1 MTTSSTPL
9 ISLSLQFY
17 RFLLNLYPRSFRE
30 EYEREMVIVFHDS
43 LRAVQRTGN
52 ALEIIR
58 YWLTTLID
66 LGATA
71 FHEWFFNNPGPIP
84 NSRKLGIGLL
94 AGLAGGLVA
103 GLAAR
108 LSMRAVAL
116 AIGLPPNFSLEGT
129 FAIALI
135 GAILGAPFGLVYL
148 VIRNALPG
156 TGIWKGLTFGLLLFV
171 TLMVPPLLFYR
182 EGELLLASPLI
193 GISLFAPV
201 AFIYGGFTALTAQ
214 RLEKILAR
222 NQTLA
227 PTPQTH
233 PTLAWSAVLSQV
245 FYLVLFA
252 AALELAILGTLSIL
266 NHLPR
271 IPPLFVQI
279 AWQIGLPF
287 TTMRDVNLWLV
298 NLTTLGYFGLAS
310 FIFWHRAPLP
320 LPRLTGLALF
330 LFGGALFNTGA
341 AYYQPLIEP
350 EILRPIFNIG
360 QVLGVT
366 ALLALLYFFPNGRPA
381 SAWALP
387 LSLAWL
393 AFALAWSL
401 LPLSESLILSVISAF
416 FATGLLAQLQRYHLA
431 PLPQRLQLR
440 APLLGFAIAILGFS
454 CIALAI
460 LIAPDLK
467 LPQVDGLAVTAT
479 FGLYMLPW
487 LFIPLSISWA
497 VRKHKLWAA

>member
-17 RFLLNLYPRSFRE
+17 RVLLNLYPRPFRE

-52 ALEIIR
+52 ALEIFR

-66 LGATA
+66 LAATA
-71 FHEWFFNNPGPIP
+71 FRERFFNNPGPIP
-84 NSRKLGIGLL
+84 NSRKLGIGLI
-94 AGLAGGLVA
+94 AGMAGGLVA

-108 LSMRAVAL
+108 LSMRGVAL
-116 AIGLPPNFSLEGT
+116 AVGLPPTYSGEGT
-129 FAIALI
+129 FVIALI
-135 GAILGAPFGLVYL
+135 GAILGTPLGLVYL
-148 VIRNALPG
+148 AVRNFLPG

-171 TLMVPPLLFYR
+171 TLMAPPLLFYR
-182 EGELLLASPLI
+182 EGEFLLVSPFI

-201 AFIYGGFTALTAQ
+201 AFIYGGVAALTVQ
-214 RLEKILAR
+214 RLEKNLSR
-222 NQTLA
+222 T
-227 PTPQTH
+227 PTPAPQPR
-233 PTLAWSAVLSQV
+233 PTLVWSAILGQV
-245 FYLVLFA
+245 FNLILFA
-252 AALELAILGTLSIL
+252 VVLELAVLGTLSIL

-271 IPPLFVQI
+271 IPPLYVQV
-279 AWQIGLPF
+279 AWQVGLPF
-287 TTMRDVNLWLV
+287 TALRDVNLWLI
-298 NLTTLGYFGLAS
+298 NLTTMGYFGLAS
-310 FIFWHRAPLP
+310 FIFWQRTPLH

-341 AYYQPLIEP
+341 AYYQQLIAP
-350 EILRPIFNIG
+350 ETLRPIFNLG

-366 ALLALLYFFPNGRPA
+366 ALLALLYFFPTGRPA
-381 SAWALP
+381 STWTLLLALV
-387 LSLAWL
+387 WL
-393 AFALAWSL
+393 AFVIAWSL
-401 LPLSESLILSVISAF
+401 MPLSEPFILSVISAF
-416 FATGLLAQLQRYHLA
+416 FATGLLTQLHRYRLA
-431 PLPQRLQLR
+431 PPPQRLQLR
-440 APLLGFAIAILGFS
+440 APLIGFVIAIAGFS
-454 CIALAI
+454 CVALAI

-497 VRKHKLWAA
+497 MRRHRLWASQ